1 MSSTIEQIDNYLRK
15 NKKSLYANLNK
26 WYGEKKS
33 NGSFVLDDDAK
44 NLKRIWEEAQNAKG
58 INDKI
63 AAFNTLKEELAHWTN
78 PEELAK
84 QEAELEGY
92 GLDNWPE
99 FADSQELDKLRFF
112 DQLSIT
118 PETNKLD
125 DLNVDEVY
133 SQGYDYEQM
142 KALADQYGYDYTDKS
157 DRKEFLDKVYEYHKA
172 KNVEDAFKAND
183 LGGVAV
189 DFMLPVSKEY
199 AKNNYENIND
209 ISDMT
214 LPLAADAV
222 TNAAMMGYGT
232 KAVANPLIKLGV
244 NKATANIAANNV
256 VAPVIRE
263 VAQMGLNDKSLKDAA
278 IDAGGTIATNY
289 ATPYGLRTMYRWG
302 GRFAPNEAKHGAQE
316 MLNVAANKSRE
327 ISNKI
332 SNGTPIVKIIEKS
345 DGTKTPMYFRFNQ
358 NTKKLER
365 VSDHVARNADN
376 GKLINWDD
384 YKEWQNISYA
394 NRDANIHK
402 LSEKYK
408 VDDEQRILTQMK
420 EGAKKAK
427 QNDIEGKPW
436 NTGLNAIE
444 AAGAANINPLE
455 SKMNWALNQPAL
467 NSVRNYVTNF
477 QGQSKFATP
486 MLNSI
491 TQAFGPLG
499 EHLKVEKTK
508 NLSEQELSELD
519 MLQRMRDLH
528 KKNPE
533 LFSAP
538 KIPEKYKEFFD
549 ETKKEQW
556 NSDTSIRKIF
566 GGN

>member
-44 NLKRIWEEAQNAKG
+44 NLKRMWEDAQNAKG
-58 INDKI
+58 INKKLS
-63 AAFNTLKEELAHWTN
+63 AFNALKEELAHWTN
-78 PEELAK
+78 SEELAK

-172 KNVEDAFKAND
+172 KNVEDAFKTKD

-199 AKNNYENIND
+199 AKKNYENINSV
-209 ISDMT
+209 SDMVG
-214 LPLAADAV
+214 PLAADAA
-222 TNAAMMGYGT
+222 TNVAMMGFPG
-232 KAVANPLIKLGV
+232 KFAQVPAAKL
-244 NKATANIAANNV
+244 ALNNV
-256 VAPVIRE
+256 TAPAIRE
-263 VAQMGLNDKSLKDAA
+263 GAQMYINKKPLG
-278 IDAGGTIATNY
+278 DAGVDFVGAVATNY
-289 ATPYGLRTMYRWG
+289 ATPYALNRGFRWVN
-302 GRFAPNEAKHGAQE
+302 RVVQPESKLAAQDIV
-316 MLNVAANKSRE
+316 NQTANKVRDIERQLKEGKVFRRDNHDGSFTFARKDSKGNIIN
-327 ISNKI
+327 ISNEEAAKAKDI
-332 SNGTPIVKIIEKS
+332 IPMEDYEFYMNNRNIARSTSKKNRNQFVNEDLMMLGGKEKFNSNL
-345 DGTKTPMYFRFNQ
+345 Q
-358 NTKKLER
+358 
-365 VSDHVARNADN
+365 N
-376 GKLINWDD
+376 GKPRFDNMRTYEIAD
-384 YKEWQNISYA
+384 
-394 NRDANIHK
+394 
-402 LSEKYK
+402 
-408 VDDEQRILTQMK
+408 
-420 EGAKKAK
+420 
-427 QNDIEGKPW
+427 
-436 NTGLNAIE
+436 
-444 AAGAANINPLE
+444 AANIKPKE
-455 SKMNWALNQPAL
+455 GIINWLSNTEGANRV
-467 NSVRNYVTNF
+467 NDYVTNF
-477 QGQSKFATP
+477 QGQTRYATP
-486 MLNSI
+486 MLNAI
-491 TQAFGPLG
+491 TQSTLGPIADYV
-499 EHLKVEKTK
+499 KIEKK
-508 NLSEQELSELD
+508 KRLSESELMELD
-519 MLQRMRDLH
+519 MLQRMRELH
-528 KKNPE
+528 KNNPN

-549 ETKKEQW
+549 ETKKTEW

-566 GGN
+566 GGE